1 MRTCAPRR
9 RPARRRDSGPRDHLA
24 SPCAHTCDF
33 QRMRR
38 CIARAIFK
46 ESDGA
51 LRARQSARVQAR
63 IVRWGMRASGRV
75 GPVGPV
81 GLQGFGC
88 RGGASQQAPP
98 GERRARGLARRAVAR
113 DQRRGPPPAT
123 RSISDAVRCIRGRP
137 ERAQTGPSSPISAR
151 CVAWT
156 ERAETG
162 PSSQRGSRPYL
173 RALCPE
179 PRRRWSAS
187 PGQSERRPGRRLRWL
202 YRCSRPVQSMPF
214 VGQVGPAGLGSW
226 PGIHRLDSQ
235 AGRRKSPI
243 DNLVNETRSH
253 SPHTRPSR
261 QDSEPLAERTRRCP
275 PAPAP
280 AGTGPRGG

>member
-1 MRTCAPRR
+1 MLQ
-9 RPARRRDSGPRDHLA
+9 DGGPRDVEIQARVTTLRLVA
-24 SPCAHTCDF
+24 RPCAHTRDF
-33 QRMRR
+33 QGIRR

-173 RALCPE
+173 RSLCPE

-214 VGQVGPAGLGSW
+214 AGQVGPAG
-226 PGIHRLDSQ
+226 H
-235 AGRRKSPI
+235 GRAWTAARHSSSRFSGREAPI
-243 DNLVNETRSH
+243 
-253 SPHTRPSR
+253 
-261 QDSEPLAERTRRCP
+261 ARRVED
-275 PAPAP
+275 AARRV
-280 AGTGPRGG
+280 RGQFDPQVQV